1 MNLTA
6 EQEQALRTLLSA
18 GMTASKVKFEEFVKE
33 TREEIQELEQQIEEQ
48 REAFEADIIYVRGI
62 EQADTI
68 SEAYEEYNSLRKRKN
83 RAEVKIREHLQ
94 LLEVLGITLM

>member
-68 SEAYEEYNSLRKRKN
+68 SEAYEEYVSLDRRKR

-94 LLEVLGITLM
+94 LLEVLGITLV